1 MKSANAN
8 IDTNVFERLK
18 KATRN
23 SVNRGPCVEV
33 SKADLEYLLE
43 KFEAIS
49 KELYAEHQSQA
60 VADLRRSMG
69 L

>member
-8 IDTNVFERLK
+8 IDTNVFERLR
-18 KATRN
+18 KATQADKYPIAVVAK
-23 SVNRGPCVEV
+23 S
-33 SKADLEYLLE
+33 DLEYLLE

-60 VADLRRSMG
+60 VAQLRREMG